1 MEFGW
6 QTEWLCQICHPSRAG
21 KAGIRLGAGDCGGK
35 FGITALVATKKW
47 NSGGKRSGCAKFAT
61 KVELEKLVVAW
72 RLVIAVANLR
82 LLL

>member
-1 MEFGW
+1 M
-6 QTEWLCQICHPSRAG
+6 CQICHQSRAG
-21 KAGIRLGAGDCGGK
+21 KAGSCLAAGDCGGK
-35 FGITALVATKKW
+35 FEVTALVATRKW

-61 KVELEKLVVAW
+61 QVELEKLVVAW

>member
-1 MEFGW
+1 MV
-6 QTEWLCQICHPSRAG
+6 TEMLLRLVVEGDSC
-21 KAGIRLGAGDCGGK
+21 LGAGDCGGK

-47 NSGGKRSGCAKFAT
+47 NSGGKQSGCAKFAT

-72 RLVIAVANLR
+72 RLVIVVANLR